1 MNLALEMV
9 ESVSWS
15 TSIGVLGHA
24 TLGLGTYG
32 LLLLMVIVTTSYP
45 STDRVAVPKG
55 IPQVPAATGGHMW
68 GLRTRADGGYAL
80 ECALRRAAP
89 S

>member
-1 MNLALEMV
+1 MVNLALEMV

-45 STDRVAVPKG
+45 ST
-55 IPQVPAATGGHMW
+55 
-68 GLRTRADGGYAL
+68 
-80 ECALRRAAP
+80 